1 MSGCERGRRTRCE
14 RGAEIHPTNRA
25 TTTPTSTSST
35 STRTSTTTTT
45 STHHQDHHQPTAA
58 APPAAQ
64 APTTPVRTTPAQPSA
79 LTQRP
84 AQPAPAPPAAVPP
97 PAPAPHAGIY
107 SVHVSM
113 YAQDSKIYS
122 YILQSKKNVG
132 TQVLVSTRVWNAYRC
147 SIQHINMHTQANCE
161 NANTRA
167 LEVEK
172 EQRLRT
178 TLIWYMHYKSKSKKS
193 PKYCG
198 HADWYDF
205 PPSDATSSDPGKVKH
220 KLNAACTW
228 PVGPLAKCKTA
239 TKRYVH
245 IRSSY
250 SISNF

>member
-1 MSGCERGRRTRCE
+1 MLARRFLYPHVFEMRTAVRY
-14 RGAEIHPTNRA
+14 
-25 TTTPTSTSST
+25 STQT
-35 STRTSTTTTT
+35 
-45 STHHQDHHQPTAA
+45 
-58 APPAAQ
+58 
-64 APTTPVRTTPAQPSA
+64 
-79 LTQRP
+79 
-84 AQPAPAPPAAVPP
+84 
-97 PAPAPHAGIY
+97 
-107 SVHVSM
+107 
-113 YAQDSKIYS
+113 
-122 YILQSKKNVG
+122 
-132 TQVLVSTRVWNAYRC
+132 
-147 SIQHINMHTQANCE
+147 NMHTQANCE

-245 IRSSY
+245 HIPSL
-250 SISNF
+250 ISNVDSNDAFSMRGAQKRRHLKNALPIGTATKTWNERRLCLLTVLYLTGISVSPDIGWKKVDVTLIAGIQNMYR